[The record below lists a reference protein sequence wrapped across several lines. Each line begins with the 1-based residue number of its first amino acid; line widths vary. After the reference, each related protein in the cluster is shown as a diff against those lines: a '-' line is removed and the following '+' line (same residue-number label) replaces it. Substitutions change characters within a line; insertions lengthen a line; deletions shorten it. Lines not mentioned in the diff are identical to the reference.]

1 MVLATPEILRHT
13 NYVAVEAISRDA
25 AHGAALL
32 AKALEIALGEVDL
45 SPSQYRLLVFLQE
58 SPSAATAL
66 AERLDV
72 TRPSLTALVDG
83 LVQRGLVVRAT
94 DPDDRRR
101 VTHEISDAGRELV
114 AAADAAIT
122 GRLGQIATHLD
133 DPDRE
138 VANRGLEH
146 WLTAIRAARTKRTAS

>member
-1 MVLATPEILRHT
+1 
-13 NYVAVEAISRDA
+13 VAVEAFSRDA

-32 AKALEIALGEVDL
+32 AKTLEIALGEVDL
-45 SPSQYRLLVFLQE
+45 SPSQYRLLVFLLE

-66 AERLDV
+66 AERLAV

-101 VTHEISDAGRELV
+101 VTHEISDAGRSIV
-114 AAADAAIT
+114 TAADRAIT
-122 GRLGQIATHLD
+122 ARLGQLAAHLD
-133 DPDRE
+133 DDQRR
-138 VANRGLEH
+138 VANEGLEH
-146 WLTAIRAARTKRTAS
+146 WQRAIRAARAQRTPT